1 MSWFTELAGKAE
13 SLLEKVDTVA
23 ASALT
28 KEQSSN
34 EGMGSFSR
42 GTTSSVVSDPS
53 PAVTQKTAASYSNHT
68 DIPRAG
74 SENSVIGEK
83 KKI

>member
-28 KEQSSN
+28 KEQSNN

-42 GTTSSVVSDPS
+42 GTTSLVVSDPS
-53 PAVTQKTAASYSNHT
+53 PAVTQKTAASYGNHA

-74 SENSVIGEK
+74 SENSVIGE
-83 KKI
+83 

>member
-28 KEQSSN
+28 KEQSNN

-42 GTTSSVVSDPS
+42 GTTTSVVSDPS
-53 PAVTQKTAASYSNHT
+53 PAVTQKTAAPYSSHP
-68 DIPRAG
+68 DIPRTS
-74 SENSVIGEK
+74 SENSVIGK
-83 KKI
+83 